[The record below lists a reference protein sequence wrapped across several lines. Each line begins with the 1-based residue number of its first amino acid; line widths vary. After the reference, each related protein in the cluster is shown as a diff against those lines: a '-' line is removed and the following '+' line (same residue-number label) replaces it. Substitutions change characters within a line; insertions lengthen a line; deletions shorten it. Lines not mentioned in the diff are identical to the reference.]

1 MSAEGVG
8 LDNQMRI
15 GMVFLFF
22 LWNVLIATRLET
34 PYPETLVEAY
44 ALPASRI
51 LLLGLVILAAVWSPT
66 VGIMAAFAFVCLGAD
81 VLFLTRGASR

>member
-1 MSAEGVG
+1 MSGDV
-8 LDNQMRI
+8 MRI

-44 ALPASRI
+44 ALPATRV
-51 LLLGLVILAAVWSPT
+51 LMLGLVILAAVWSPT

>member
-1 MSAEGVG
+1 MSGEEGS
-8 LDNQMRI
+8 LDNQLRI

-34 PYPETLVEAY
+34 PYPESLVEAY